1 MPATRHVR
9 DSSVDEP
16 GTSRP
21 SRASGPLTDR
31 ELDVVRYLPTR
42 AVNPMEIAGQF
53 GISPNTVKSHLK
65 AVYQKLGVRS
75 RNEAIVKAGQLHV
88 ISDVSTALVTKLA
101 KRSPA
106 LASR

>member
-9 DSSVDEP
+9 DPSVDEP

-31 ELDVVRYLPTR
+31 ELDVLRYLPTR
-42 AVNPMEIAGQF
+42 LSTIEIAGQL
-53 GISPNTVKSHLK
+53 GRSPNMVKSHLK
-65 AVYQKLGVRS
+65 AIYQKLGVRS
-75 RNEAIVKAGQLHV
+75 RDGAIAKAGQLHV